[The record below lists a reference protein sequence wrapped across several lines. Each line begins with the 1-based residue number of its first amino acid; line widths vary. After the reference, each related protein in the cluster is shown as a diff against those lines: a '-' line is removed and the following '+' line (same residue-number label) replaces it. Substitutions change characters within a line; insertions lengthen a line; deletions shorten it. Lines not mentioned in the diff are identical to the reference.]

1 MRALLG
7 VLVAL
12 GIGAGVWLS
21 GALTHPMNRLEAPVV
36 VEIPSG
42 LTGKGI
48 VSLLEDQGLVR
59 HPEVVYWYFRY
70 EGSLSHVEAGT
81 HEIPPGLSAVELAR
95 VLVRPAMAREI
106 TLTLIPGESIWEAA
120 RRIEDAGLGPASAVT
135 RLAADHAYVTKTLGL
150 PAGPPRARR
159 PDRVQSTYL
168 DGFLYPETHRF
179 DPAASVED
187 VLLRVTGEFTARW
200 SRLLTKRRS
209 DHLAVRELTGLT
221 DPQLITLA
229 SLVEEETSLAS
240 EGPKIA
246 GVFYNR
252 LAKGMPLQ
260 TDPTLMYTPDR
271 VGGTPT
277 PAERRD
283 VTNPYNTYAGAGA
296 LPPGPI
302 CSPAA
307 GALLSVLAPERH
319 DLLYF
324 VARRDGQKGH
334 VFSRTY
340 EEHKGHVREQLGGR

>member
-7 VLVAL
+7 VLVAI

-36 VEIPSG
+36 VEIPPG

-48 VSLLEDQGLVR
+48 VSLLEDRGLIR
-59 HPEVVYWYFRY
+59 HPQVVYWFLRY
-70 EGSLSHVEAGT
+70 EGSLSRVEAGT
-81 HEIPPGLSAVELAR
+81 HEIPPGLSAVELALA
-95 VLVRPAMAREI
+95 LVRPAMALEI

-120 RRIEDAGLGPASAVT
+120 ARIEAAGLAPASAVI
-135 RLAADHAYVTKTLGL
+135 RLAADHSYVAKTLGL

-159 PDRVQSTYL
+159 TDRVQSTYL
-168 DGFLYPETHRF
+168 EGFLFPETHRF
-179 DPAASVED
+179 DTDASVED
-187 VLLRVTGEFTARW
+187 VLLRVTGEFRTRW
-200 SRLLTKRRS
+200 VRLLTKRRS
-209 DHLAVRELTGLT
+209 DHMSVRQISGLT
-221 DPQLITLA
+221 DPELITLA
-229 SLVEEETSLAS
+229 SLVEEETNLVS

-271 VGGTPT
+271 VGRTPT
-277 PAERRD
+277 PAERKD
-283 VTNPYNTYAGAGA
+283 ITNPYNTYAGAGA

-302 CSPAA
+302 CSP
-307 GALLSVLAPERH
+307 GEDSLLAVLVPERH

-334 VFSRTY
+334 IFSQTFEAHR
-340 EEHKGHVREQLGGR
+340 GHVREQLGGP